1 MKSFYDFYTKLQK
14 INEENMQNPVDPK
27 VVDNKP
33 DMGDMSMP
41 PISPEAP
48 AQNDVPKL
56 TDKSK
61 EGDASSEEDS
71 NLSPPEGKIN
81 YKYINKS
88 LKHVSKFLPKFKNL
102 DEEKGQQL
110 EQLLSQLNNL
120 INSFEGGLGEQPEEE
135 GGEESAMP
143 ESPEQ
148 GPPADLSP
156 MVGDTGSTPDMSAGM
171 GDMGAGM
178 AGEQSPIPQGMN
190 PPA

>member
-14 INEENMQNPVDPK
+14 INEENMQSPVDPK
-27 VVDNKP
+27 VMDNKP
-33 DMGDMSMP
+33 PVGDMSMDNMP
-41 PISPEAP
+41 PAP
-48 AQNDVPKL
+48 APTDVPKL

-61 EGDASSEEDS
+61 DDASEEDS

-120 INSFEGGLGEQPEEE
+120 INSFEGGLGEEPEEE
-135 GGEESAMP
+135 GGEESPAP
-143 ESPEQ
+143 ESPAE
-148 GPPADLSP
+148 GTPSDLSS
-156 MVGDTGSTPDMSAGM
+156 MAGDNAPTPDMSSGM
-171 GDMGAGM
+171 GDMDGS
-178 AGEQSPIPQGMN
+178 QLPLPQGMN